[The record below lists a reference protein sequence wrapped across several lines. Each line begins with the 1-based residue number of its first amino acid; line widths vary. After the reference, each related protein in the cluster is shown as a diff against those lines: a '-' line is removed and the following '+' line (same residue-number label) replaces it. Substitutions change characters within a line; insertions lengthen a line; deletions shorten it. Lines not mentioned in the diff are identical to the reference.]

1 MKKNTFI
8 STIVFVSIL
17 MLSPVLAG
25 CSKKTAADPARAKE
39 VVVYTYDSFA
49 GEWGPG
55 PELIEKFQ
63 AASGYTLTLVDCGDA
78 VQALNRAVLEKD
90 SVQAD
95 VIIGIDNNL
104 ADEARKAGILAKYEP
119 KDADKI
125 ISRELRDAL
134 GTDGLLTPYDYSHF
148 AIIYDT
154 QSSTPAPHSLADLT
168 KDVYRKKIILMDPRT
183 STPGLGFLAWT
194 VALFGDGYQDYWKQ
208 LRPNIL
214 SMTPGWSAGW
224 GMFMKNEAP
233 LVISYTT
240 SPAYNVEYDHDDR
253 YQALVFDEGHV
264 QQVEGYALLKNA
276 PNEKGAKA
284 FMDYLITEEAQ
295 SILPLTQWMYP
306 VNVNV
311 SLPDSYRQAAPVPA
325 KTLTADSRKTA
336 EALEAVP
343 ALLAE

>member
-8 STIVFVSIL
+8 STF
-17 MLSPVLAG
+17 VLASIMMVSLQFASG
-25 CSKKTAADPARAKE
+25 SKRATGKAARAKE

-63 AASGYTLTLVDCGDA
+63 KASGYKLTLVDCGDA
-78 VQALNRAVLEKD
+78 VQALNRAILEKNK
-90 SVQAD
+90 VQAD

-104 ADEARKAGILAKYEP
+104 ADEARKAGILAKYTP
-119 KDADKI
+119 KDADKLI
-125 ISRELRDAL
+125 APELTAAL
-134 GTDGLLTPYDYSHF
+134 GADGLLTPYDYSHF

-154 QSSTPAPHSLADLT
+154 QSRIPAPQSLEDLT
-168 KDVYRKKIILMDPRT
+168 KDIYRKKIILMDPRT

-194 VALFGDGYQDYWKQ
+194 VAVFGDGYKDYWKQ

-240 SPAYNVEYDHDDR
+240 SPAYNVEYDHDKR
-253 YQALVFDEGHV
+253 YQALVFEEGHV

-276 PNEKGAKA
+276 PNPKGAKA
-284 FMDYLITEEAQ
+284 FMDFLISEEAQ
-295 SILPLTQWMYP
+295 SVLPLTQWMYP
-306 VNVNV
+306 VNKQVA
-311 SLPDSYRQAAPVPA
+311 LPDSYRQAAPVPQ
-325 KTLTADSRKTA
+325 KTLSADSKMTA
-336 EALEAVP
+336 EALGTVP
-343 ALLAE
+343 ALLAQ